1 MEVRMDGV
9 AMQVFETFRLSL
21 RNKLFILFGLILD
34 VLCIIKELL
43 CKLSQPNPEY
53 AGTQYILNIDY
64 TSCVGNL
71 CKLHLYK
78 PKTCLL

>member
-1 MEVRMDGV
+1 MEVRIMDGV

-43 CKLSQPNPEY
+43 CKLSTEP
-53 AGTQYILNIDY
+53 
-64 TSCVGNL
+64 
-71 CKLHLYK
+71 
-78 PKTCLL
+78 